1 MWYFVEKNGLC
12 ISKHK
17 VLVGAKLRRLQEL
30 RNGVAPESIRIT
42 DLKGRRY

>member
-17 VLVGAKLRRLQEL
+17 VLISAKLKRYEEIKK
-30 RNGVAPESIRIT
+30 GT
-42 DLKGRRY
+42 DPAILKVTDAKGKRY